1 MASAVHPTQSQSGA
15 PRPKGARYVWE
26 LPIRIIHW
34 VNALAIFILIAT
46 GLYIAN
52 PVLMQSGEA
61 YRVFLMGRIIG
72 LHYIAAFVMTCCVAG
87 RMYWFFMG
95 NNYARSG
102 VPMPWKLSWYK
113 AVIHQI
119 REYMGIARG
128 PVNIGH
134 NSLAGA
140 GYTGF
145 FAMCGFEMLTGFALF
160 GESNPGGFWDKLLG
174 WSVPLLGGSFRVHMW
189 HHLVAW
195 FIVVFVLFHIY
206 IVIYDSILYRDGL
219 IDSIVAGPKFYE
231 EGDID
236 ADKWVS

>member
-34 VNALAIFILIAT
+34 VNALAIFTLIAT

-119 REYMGIARG
+119 REYM
-128 PVNIGH
+128 
-134 NSLAGA
+134 
-140 GYTGF
+140 
-145 FAMCGFEMLTGFALF
+145 
-160 GESNPGGFWDKLLG
+160 
-174 WSVPLLGGSFRVHMW
+174 
-189 HHLVAW
+189 
-195 FIVVFVLFHIY
+195 
-206 IVIYDSILYRDGL
+206 
-219 IDSIVAGPKFYE
+219 
-231 EGDID
+231 
-236 ADKWVS
+236 